1 MVGLVDADYQVEPHW
16 LRETVGYL
24 EDPAVGFVQA
34 PHAYRDFSHSAFGR
48 AANAEYEVFFASGM
62 RAMDH
67 HGAGIT
73 VGTMSVIRAPRWPRP
88 VAGASGALTEDSELA
103 IRLHAAGYTSHYTDR
118 ANGRGLIPETFA
130 AYRKQRHR

>member
-1 MVGLVDADYQVEPHW
+1 M
-16 LRETVGYL
+16 
-24 EDPAVGFVQA
+24 
-34 PHAYRDFSHSAFGR
+34 
-48 AANAEYEVFFASGM
+48 FFASGM

-73 VGTMSVIRAPRWPRP
+73 VGTMSVIRAAALAE
-88 VAGASGALTEDSELA
+88 AGGWSAWCLTEDSELA

-118 ANGRGLIPETFA
+118 VNGRGLIPVTFA